1 MEQERFKEILEIG
14 ETIRVEFKRCGNGIE
29 SDTYETVCSF
39 LNRFGGDLFLGVT
52 DSGRVV
58 GVPEN
63 SVSSMIKNFISC
75 VSNSD
80 LITPTVY
87 LEPRPLLYEGK
98 TVIHIH
104 VNPSAEVHSYKKE
117 IFDRV
122 DDADVH
128 VTSTSQIAMMY
139 IRKQS
144 IFTERKVFPYIKVED
159 LRLDLLPTIRQMAA
173 NSANGRHIWQKTDDM
188 ELLRSA
194 GLFGTNHETGKHGLN
209 LAAVLLLGR
218 DDVIKDVAP
227 AYETDALLRRINIDR
242 YDDREI
248 VCTNLVESYDL
259 LMEFAQ
265 KHLPDPFYLEN
276 EQRISLRGVICRE
289 MVSNILIHREFSSS
303 YPAKFV
309 IENNRIYTE
318 NANRASWSGEITPE
332 NFEPNPKNPIIASFF
347 RNIGLADKLGS
358 GVRNIFKYAK
368 YYQGGHPHFFEQD
381 VFRTSVEFE
390 SETIKVA
397 DATINA
403 TISDADATINATISE
418 EDLQMLRL
426 IQAKPDITYT
436 ELSEQLNLHRATV
449 ARRSRALRKKEL
461 YRESVPEK
469 QVHGKL
475 IFLYK
480 TGIYKME
487 EGIYSDTFFHV
498 Y

>member
-39 LNRFGGDLFLGVT
+39 LNRFGGDIFLGVT

-87 LEPRPLLYEGK
+87 LESRPLLYEGK

-318 NANRASWSGEITPE
+318 NANRASWSGEITLE

-381 VFRTSVEFE
+381 IFRTSVEFE

-403 TISDADATINATISE
+403 TISDTDATINATISE

-449 ARRSRALRKKEL
+449 ARRIKSLAEKRVISRIGAR
-461 YRESVPEK
+461 
-469 QVHGKL
+469 
-475 IFLYK
+475 K
-480 TGIYKME
+480 TGAWKIN
-487 EGIYSDTFFHV
+487 ISL
-498 Y
+498 

>member
-39 LNRFGGDLFLGVT
+39 LNRFGGDIFLGVT

-63 SVSSMIKNFISC
+63 SVSSIIKNFISC
-75 VSNSD
+75 VSNPD

-87 LEPRPLLYEGK
+87 LEPRPLHYEGK

-104 VNPSAEVHSYKKE
+104 INPSAEVHSYKKE

-128 VTSTSQIAMMY
+128 VTGTSQIAMMY

-144 IFTERKVFPYIKVED
+144 IFTERKVFPHIKVED
-159 LRLDLLPTIRQMAA
+159 LRLDLLPTIRRMAV

-209 LAAVLLLGR
+209 LAAILLLGR

-289 MVSNILIHREFSSS
+289 MVSNLCIHREFSSS

-390 SETIKVA
+390 SATIKVGN
-397 DATINA
+397 ATINA
-403 TISDADATINATISE
+403 TISDTDATINATISE

-436 ELSEQLNLHRATV
+436 ELSEQLDLHRATV
-449 ARRSRALRKKEL
+449 ARRIKSLAEKRVISRIGAR
-461 YRESVPEK
+461 
-469 QVHGKL
+469 
-475 IFLYK
+475 K
-480 TGIYKME
+480 TGTWI
-487 EGIYSDTFFHV
+487 IHISL
-498 Y
+498 

>member
-39 LNRFGGDLFLGVT
+39 LNRFGGDIFGGVT

-318 NANRASWSGEITPE
+318 NANRASWSGEITLE

-403 TISDADATINATISE
+403 TISDTDATINATISE

-449 ARRSRALRKKEL
+449 ARRIKSLAEKRVISRIGAR
-461 YRESVPEK
+461 
-469 QVHGKL
+469 
-475 IFLYK
+475 K
-480 TGIYKME
+480 TGAWKIN
-487 EGIYSDTFFHV
+487 ISL
-498 Y
+498 

>member
-39 LNRFGGDLFLGVT
+39 LNRFGGDIFLGVT

-209 LAAVLLLGR
+209 LAAVLLLGS

-381 VFRTSVEFE
+381 IFRTSVEFE

-403 TISDADATINATISE
+403 TISDTDATINATISE

-449 ARRSRALRKKEL
+449 ARRIKSLAEKRVISRIGAR
-461 YRESVPEK
+461 
-469 QVHGKL
+469 
-475 IFLYK
+475 K
-480 TGIYKME
+480 TGAWKIN
-487 EGIYSDTFFHV
+487 ISL
-498 Y
+498 

>member
-1 MEQERFKEILEIG
+1 M
-14 ETIRVEFKRCGNGIE
+14 
-29 SDTYETVCSF
+29 
-39 LNRFGGDLFLGVT
+39 
-52 DSGRVV
+52 
-58 GVPEN
+58 
-63 SVSSMIKNFISC
+63 
-75 VSNSD
+75 
-80 LITPTVY
+80 
-87 LEPRPLLYEGK
+87 
-98 TVIHIH
+98 IHIH
-104 VNPSAEVHSYKKE
+104 INPSAEVHSYKKK

-159 LRLDLLPTIRQMAA
+159 LRLDLLPTIRRMAV

-194 GLFGTNHETGKHGLN
+194 GLYSTNHETGKRGLN

-227 AYETDALLRRINIDR
+227 VYETDALLRRINIDR

-368 YYQGGHPHFFEQD
+368 HYQGGHPHFFEQD
-381 VFRTSVEFE
+381 VFRTSVEFTDA
-390 SETIKVA
+390 TIKVA
-397 DATINA
+397 NATMKVANATMKVANATISDTDATINA
-403 TISDADATINATISE
+403 TINE

-436 ELSEQLNLHRATV
+436 ELSEQLDLHRATV
-449 ARRSRALRKKEL
+449 ARRIKSLAEKRVISRVGAR
-461 YRESVPEK
+461 
-469 QVHGKL
+469 
-475 IFLYK
+475 K
-480 TGIYKME
+480 TGVWEIN
-487 EGIYSDTFFHV
+487 ISL
-498 Y
+498 

>member
-39 LNRFGGDLFLGVT
+39 LNRFGGDIFLGVT

-63 SVSSMIKNFISC
+63 SVSSIIKNFISC
-75 VSNSD
+75 VSNPD

-87 LEPRPLLYEGK
+87 LEPRPLHYEGK

-104 VNPSAEVHSYKKE
+104 INPSAEVHSYKKE

-128 VTSTSQIAMMY
+128 VTGTSQIAMMY

-144 IFTERKVFPYIKVED
+144 IFTERKVFPHIKVED
-159 LRLDLLPTIRQMAA
+159 LRLDLLPTIRRMAV

-194 GLFGTNHETGKHGLN
+194 GLFGTNHETGRHGLN
-209 LAAVLLLGR
+209 LAAILLLGR

-259 LMEFAQ
+259 LMECAQ

-289 MVSNILIHREFSSS
+289 MVSNMLIHREFSSS

-390 SETIKVA
+390 STTIKVGN
-397 DATINA
+397 ATINA
-403 TISDADATINATISE
+403 TISDTDATINATISE

-436 ELSEQLNLHRATV
+436 ELSEQLDLHRATV
-449 ARRSRALRKKEL
+449 ARRIKSLAEKRVISRIGAR
-461 YRESVPEK
+461 
-469 QVHGKL
+469 
-475 IFLYK
+475 K
-480 TGIYKME
+480 TGVWI
-487 EGIYSDTFFHV
+487 INISL
-498 Y
+498 

>member
-39 LNRFGGDLFLGVT
+39 LNRFGGDIFLGVT

-227 AYETDALLRRINIDR
+227 AYETDALLRQINIDR

-318 NANRASWSGEITPE
+318 NANRASWSGEITLE

-403 TISDADATINATISE
+403 TISDTDATINATISE

-449 ARRSRALRKKEL
+449 ARRIKSLAEKRVISRIGAR
-461 YRESVPEK
+461 
-469 QVHGKL
+469 
-475 IFLYK
+475 K
-480 TGIYKME
+480 TGAWKIN
-487 EGIYSDTFFHV
+487 ISL
-498 Y
+498 

>member
-39 LNRFGGDLFLGVT
+39 LNRFGGDIFLGVT

-63 SVSSMIKNFISC
+63 SVSSIIKNFISC
-75 VSNSD
+75 VSNPD

-87 LEPRPLLYEGK
+87 LEPRPLHYEGK

-104 VNPSAEVHSYKKE
+104 INPSAEVHSYKKE

-128 VTSTSQIAMMY
+128 VTGTSQIAMMY

-144 IFTERKVFPYIKVED
+144 IFTERKVFPHIKVED
-159 LRLDLLPTIRQMAA
+159 LRLDLLPTIRRMAV

-209 LAAVLLLGR
+209 LAAILLLGR

-381 VFRTSVEFE
+381 IFRTSVEFE

-436 ELSEQLNLHRATV
+436 ELSEQLDLHRATV
-449 ARRSRALRKKEL
+449 ARRIKSLAEKRVISRIGAR
-461 YRESVPEK
+461 
-469 QVHGKL
+469 
-475 IFLYK
+475 K
-480 TGIYKME
+480 TGTWI
-487 EGIYSDTFFHV
+487 IHISL
-498 Y
+498 

>member
-39 LNRFGGDLFLGVT
+39 LNRFGGDIFLGVT

-128 VTSTSQIAMMY
+128 VTSTLQIAMMY

-318 NANRASWSGEITPE
+318 NANRASWSGEITLE

-403 TISDADATINATISE
+403 TISDTDATINATISE

-449 ARRSRALRKKEL
+449 ARRIKSLAEKRVISRIGAR
-461 YRESVPEK
+461 
-469 QVHGKL
+469 
-475 IFLYK
+475 K
-480 TGIYKME
+480 TGAWKIN
-487 EGIYSDTFFHV
+487 ISL
-498 Y
+498 

>member
-39 LNRFGGDLFLGVT
+39 LNRFGGDIFLGVT
-52 DSGRVV
+52 DSGHVV

-318 NANRASWSGEITPE
+318 NANRASWSGEITLE

-403 TISDADATINATISE
+403 TISDTDATINATISE

-449 ARRSRALRKKEL
+449 ARRIKSLAEKRVISRIGAR
-461 YRESVPEK
+461 
-469 QVHGKL
+469 
-475 IFLYK
+475 K
-480 TGIYKME
+480 TGAWKIN
-487 EGIYSDTFFHV
+487 ISL
-498 Y
+498 

>member
-39 LNRFGGDLFLGVT
+39 LNRFGGDIFLGVT

-63 SVSSMIKNFISC
+63 SVSSIIKNFISC
-75 VSNSD
+75 VSNPD

-87 LEPRPLLYEGK
+87 LEPRPLHYEGK

-104 VNPSAEVHSYKKE
+104 INPSAEVHSYKKE

-128 VTSTSQIAMMY
+128 VTGTSQIAMMY

-144 IFTERKVFPYIKVED
+144 IFTERKVFPHIKVED
-159 LRLDLLPTIRQMAA
+159 LRLDLLPTIRRMAV

-194 GLFGTNHETGKHGLN
+194 GLFGTNHETGRHGLN
-209 LAAVLLLGR
+209 LAAILLLGR

-289 MVSNILIHREFSSS
+289 MVSNMLIHREFSSS

-403 TISDADATINATISE
+403 TISDTDATINATISE

-436 ELSEQLNLHRATV
+436 ELSEQLDLHRATV
-449 ARRSRALRKKEL
+449 ARRIKSLAEKRVISRIGAR
-461 YRESVPEK
+461 
-469 QVHGKL
+469 
-475 IFLYK
+475 K
-480 TGIYKME
+480 TGVWI
-487 EGIYSDTFFHV
+487 INISL
-498 Y
+498 

>member
-39 LNRFGGDLFLGVT
+39 LNRFGGDIFLGVT

-63 SVSSMIKNFISC
+63 SVSSIIKNFISC
-75 VSNSD
+75 VSNPD

-87 LEPRPLLYEGK
+87 LEPRPLHYEGK

-104 VNPSAEVHSYKKE
+104 INPSAEVHSYKKE

-128 VTSTSQIAMMY
+128 VTGTSQIAMMY

-144 IFTERKVFPYIKVED
+144 IFTERKVFPHIKVED
-159 LRLDLLPTIRQMAA
+159 LRLDLLPTIRRMAV

-381 VFRTSVEFE
+381 IFRTSVEFE

-403 TISDADATINATISE
+403 TISDADATINETISE

-449 ARRSRALRKKEL
+449 ARRIKSLAEKRVISRIGAR
-461 YRESVPEK
+461 
-469 QVHGKL
+469 
-475 IFLYK
+475 K
-480 TGIYKME
+480 TGAWKIN
-487 EGIYSDTFFHV
+487 ISL
-498 Y
+498 

>member
-39 LNRFGGDLFLGVT
+39 LNRFGGDIFLGVT

-63 SVSSMIKNFISC
+63 SVSSIIKNFISC
-75 VSNSD
+75 VSNPD

-87 LEPRPLLYEGK
+87 LEPRPLHYEGK

-104 VNPSAEVHSYKKE
+104 INPSAEVHSYKKE

-128 VTSTSQIAMMY
+128 VTGTSQIAMMY

-144 IFTERKVFPYIKVED
+144 IFTERKVFPHIKVED
-159 LRLDLLPTIRQMAA
+159 LRLDLLPTIRRMAA
-173 NSANGRHIWQKTDDM
+173 NSANGRHICQKTDDM

-289 MVSNILIHREFSSS
+289 MVSNMLIHREFSSS

-381 VFRTSVEFE
+381 IFRTSVEFE

-436 ELSEQLNLHRATV
+436 ELSEQLDLHRATV
-449 ARRSRALRKKEL
+449 ARRIKSLAEKRVISRIGAR
-461 YRESVPEK
+461 
-469 QVHGKL
+469 
-475 IFLYK
+475 K
-480 TGIYKME
+480 TGVWI
-487 EGIYSDTFFHV
+487 INISL
-498 Y
+498 

>member
-39 LNRFGGDLFLGVT
+39 LNRFGGDIFLGAT

-318 NANRASWSGEITPE
+318 NANRASWSGEITLE

-403 TISDADATINATISE
+403 TISDTDATINATISE

-449 ARRSRALRKKEL
+449 ARRIKSLAEKRVISRIGAR
-461 YRESVPEK
+461 
-469 QVHGKL
+469 
-475 IFLYK
+475 K
-480 TGIYKME
+480 TGAWKIN
-487 EGIYSDTFFHV
+487 ISL
-498 Y
+498 

>member
-39 LNRFGGDLFLGVT
+39 LNRFGGDIFLGVT

-318 NANRASWSGEITPE
+318 NANRASWSGEITLE

-397 DATINA
+397 DATITA
-403 TISDADATINATISE
+403 TISDTDATINATISE

-449 ARRSRALRKKEL
+449 ARRIKSLAEKRVISRIGAR
-461 YRESVPEK
+461 
-469 QVHGKL
+469 
-475 IFLYK
+475 K
-480 TGIYKME
+480 TGAWKIN
-487 EGIYSDTFFHV
+487 ISL
-498 Y
+498 

>member
-39 LNRFGGDLFLGVT
+39 LNRFGGDIFLGVT

-318 NANRASWSGEITPE
+318 NANRASWSGEITLE

-368 YYQGGHPHFFEQD
+368 YYQGGNPHFFEQD

-403 TISDADATINATISE
+403 TISDTDATINATISE

-449 ARRSRALRKKEL
+449 ARRIKSLAEKRVISRIGAR
-461 YRESVPEK
+461 
-469 QVHGKL
+469 
-475 IFLYK
+475 K
-480 TGIYKME
+480 TGAWKIN
-487 EGIYSDTFFHV
+487 ISL
-498 Y
+498 

>member
-381 VFRTSVEFE
+381 IFRTSVEFE

-449 ARRSRALRKKEL
+449 ARRIKSLAGKRVISRIGAR
-461 YRESVPEK
+461 
-469 QVHGKL
+469 
-475 IFLYK
+475 K
-480 TGIYKME
+480 TGAWKIN
-487 EGIYSDTFFHV
+487 ISL
-498 Y
+498 

>member
-39 LNRFGGDLFLGVT
+39 LNRFGGDIFLGVT

-63 SVSSMIKNFISC
+63 SVSSIIKNFISC
-75 VSNSD
+75 VSNPD

-87 LEPRPLLYEGK
+87 LEPRPLHYEGK

-104 VNPSAEVHSYKKE
+104 INPSAEVHSYKKE

-128 VTSTSQIAMMY
+128 VTGTSQIAMMY

-144 IFTERKVFPYIKVED
+144 IFTERKVFPHIKVED
-159 LRLDLLPTIRQMAA
+159 LRLDLLPTIRRMAV

-194 GLFGTNHETGKHGLN
+194 GLFGTNHETGRHGLN
-209 LAAVLLLGR
+209 LAAILLLGR

-289 MVSNILIHREFSSS
+289 MVSNMLIHREFSSS

-381 VFRTSVEFE
+381 IFRTSVEFE

-436 ELSEQLNLHRATV
+436 ELSEQLDLHRATV
-449 ARRSRALRKKEL
+449 ARRIKSLAKKRVISRIGAR
-461 YRESVPEK
+461 
-469 QVHGKL
+469 
-475 IFLYK
+475 K
-480 TGIYKME
+480 TGVWI
-487 EGIYSDTFFHV
+487 INISL
-498 Y
+498 

>member
-117 IFDRV
+117 IFDWV

-381 VFRTSVEFE
+381 IFRTSVEFE

-449 ARRSRALRKKEL
+449 ARRIKSLAEKRVISRIGAR
-461 YRESVPEK
+461 
-469 QVHGKL
+469 
-475 IFLYK
+475 K
-480 TGIYKME
+480 TGAWKIN
-487 EGIYSDTFFHV
+487 ISL
-498 Y
+498 

>member
-39 LNRFGGDLFLGVT
+39 LNRFGGDIFLGVT

-188 ELLRSA
+188 ELLRSV

-318 NANRASWSGEITPE
+318 NANRASWSGEITLE

-403 TISDADATINATISE
+403 TISDTDATINATISE

-449 ARRSRALRKKEL
+449 ARRIKSLAEKRVISRIGAR
-461 YRESVPEK
+461 
-469 QVHGKL
+469 
-475 IFLYK
+475 K
-480 TGIYKME
+480 TGAWKIN
-487 EGIYSDTFFHV
+487 ISL
-498 Y
+498 

>member
-39 LNRFGGDLFLGVT
+39 LNRFGGDIFLGVT

-63 SVSSMIKNFISC
+63 SVSSIIKNFISC
-75 VSNSD
+75 VSNPD

-87 LEPRPLLYEGK
+87 LEPRPLHYEGK

-104 VNPSAEVHSYKKE
+104 INPSAEVHSYKKE

-128 VTSTSQIAMMY
+128 VTGTSQIAMMY

-144 IFTERKVFPYIKVED
+144 IFTERKVFPHIKVED
-159 LRLDLLPTIRQMAA
+159 LRLDLLPTIRRMAV

-194 GLFGTNHETGKHGLN
+194 GLCGTNHETGRHGLN
-209 LAAVLLLGR
+209 LAAILLLGR

-390 SETIKVA
+390 STTIKVGN
-397 DATINA
+397 ATINA
-403 TISDADATINATISE
+403 TISDTDATINATISE

-436 ELSEQLNLHRATV
+436 ELSEQLDLHRATV
-449 ARRSRALRKKEL
+449 ARRIKSLAEKRVISRIGAR
-461 YRESVPEK
+461 
-469 QVHGKL
+469 
-475 IFLYK
+475 K
-480 TGIYKME
+480 TGVWI
-487 EGIYSDTFFHV
+487 INISL
-498 Y
+498 

>member
-39 LNRFGGDLFLGVT
+39 LNRFGGDIFLGVT

-63 SVSSMIKNFISC
+63 SVSSIIKNFISC
-75 VSNSD
+75 VSNPD

-87 LEPRPLLYEGK
+87 LEPRPLHYEGK

-104 VNPSAEVHSYKKE
+104 INPSAEVHSYKKE

-128 VTSTSQIAMMY
+128 VTGTSQIAMMY

-144 IFTERKVFPYIKVED
+144 IFTERKVFPHIKVED
-159 LRLDLLPTIRQMAA
+159 LRLDLLPTIRRMAV

-209 LAAVLLLGR
+209 LAAILLLGR

-289 MVSNILIHREFSSS
+289 MVSNMLIHREFSSS

-390 SETIKVA
+390 RATIKVG

-403 TISDADATINATISE
+403 TISDTDATINATISE

-436 ELSEQLNLHRATV
+436 ELSEQLDLHRATV
-449 ARRSRALRKKEL
+449 ARRIKSLAEKRVISRIGAR
-461 YRESVPEK
+461 
-469 QVHGKL
+469 
-475 IFLYK
+475 K
-480 TGIYKME
+480 TGTWI
-487 EGIYSDTFFHV
+487 IHISL
-498 Y
+498 

>member
-39 LNRFGGDLFLGVT
+39 LNRFGGDIFLGVT

-117 IFDRV
+117 IFARV

-318 NANRASWSGEITPE
+318 NANRASWSGEITLE

-403 TISDADATINATISE
+403 TISDTDATINATISE

-449 ARRSRALRKKEL
+449 ARRIKSLAEKRVISRIGAR
-461 YRESVPEK
+461 
-469 QVHGKL
+469 
-475 IFLYK
+475 K
-480 TGIYKME
+480 TGAWKIN
-487 EGIYSDTFFHV
+487 ISL
-498 Y
+498 

>member
-39 LNRFGGDLFLGVT
+39 LN
-52 DSGRVV
+52 
-58 GVPEN
+58 
-63 SVSSMIKNFISC
+63 SVSSMIKNFIRC

-318 NANRASWSGEITPE
+318 NANRASWSGEITLE

-403 TISDADATINATISE
+403 TISDTDATINATISE

-449 ARRSRALRKKEL
+449 ARRIKSLAEKRVISRIGAR
-461 YRESVPEK
+461 
-469 QVHGKL
+469 
-475 IFLYK
+475 K
-480 TGIYKME
+480 TGAWKIN
-487 EGIYSDTFFHV
+487 ISL
-498 Y
+498 

>member
-39 LNRFGGDLFLGVT
+39 LNRFGGDIFLGVT

-63 SVSSMIKNFISC
+63 SVSSIIKNFISC
-75 VSNSD
+75 VSNPD

-87 LEPRPLLYEGK
+87 LEPRPLHYEGK

-104 VNPSAEVHSYKKE
+104 INPSAEVHSYKKE

-128 VTSTSQIAMMY
+128 VTGTSQIAMMY

-144 IFTERKVFPYIKVED
+144 IFTERKVFPHIKVED
-159 LRLDLLPTIRQMAA
+159 LRLDLLPTIRRMAV

-194 GLFGTNHETGKHGLN
+194 GLFGTNHETGRHGLN
-209 LAAVLLLGR
+209 LAAILLLGR

-289 MVSNILIHREFSSS
+289 MVSNMLIHREFSSS

-390 SETIKVA
+390 STTIKVGN
-397 DATINA
+397 ATINA
-403 TISDADATINATISE
+403 TISDTDATINATISE

-436 ELSEQLNLHRATV
+436 ELSEQLDLHRATV
-449 ARRSRALRKKEL
+449 ARRIKSLAEKRVISRIGAR
-461 YRESVPEK
+461 
-469 QVHGKL
+469 
-475 IFLYK
+475 K
-480 TGIYKME
+480 TGAWKIN
-487 EGIYSDTFFHV
+487 ISL
-498 Y
+498 

>member
-39 LNRFGGDLFLGVT
+39 LNRFGGDIFLGVT

-289 MVSNILIHREFSSS
+289 MVSNMLIHREFSSS

-390 SETIKVA
+390 STTIKVGN
-397 DATINA
+397 ATINA
-403 TISDADATINATISE
+403 TISDTDATINATISE

-449 ARRSRALRKKEL
+449 ARRIKSLAEKRVISRIGAR
-461 YRESVPEK
+461 
-469 QVHGKL
+469 
-475 IFLYK
+475 K
-480 TGIYKME
+480 TGAWKIN
-487 EGIYSDTFFHV
+487 ISL
-498 Y
+498 

>member
-39 LNRFGGDLFLGVT
+39 LNRFGGDIFLGVT

-63 SVSSMIKNFISC
+63 SVSSIIKNFISC
-75 VSNSD
+75 VSNPD

-87 LEPRPLLYEGK
+87 LEPRPLHYEGK

-104 VNPSAEVHSYKKE
+104 INPSAEVHSYKKE

-128 VTSTSQIAMMY
+128 VTGTSQIAMMY

-144 IFTERKVFPYIKVED
+144 IFTERKVFPHIKVED
-159 LRLDLLPTIRQMAA
+159 LRLDLLPTIRRMAV

-289 MVSNILIHREFSSS
+289 MVSNMLIHREFSSS

-390 SETIKVA
+390 STTIKVGN
-397 DATINA
+397 ATINA
-403 TISDADATINATISE
+403 TISDTDATINATISE

-436 ELSEQLNLHRATV
+436 ELSEQLDLHRATV
-449 ARRSRALRKKEL
+449 ARRIKSLAEKRVISRIGAR
-461 YRESVPEK
+461 
-469 QVHGKL
+469 
-475 IFLYK
+475 K
-480 TGIYKME
+480 TGVWI
-487 EGIYSDTFFHV
+487 INISL
-498 Y
+498 

>member
-39 LNRFGGDLFLGVT
+39 LNRFGGDIFLGVT

-209 LAAVLLLGR
+209 LTAVLLLGR

-318 NANRASWSGEITPE
+318 NANRASWSGEITLE

-381 VFRTSVEFE
+381 IFRTSVEFE

-449 ARRSRALRKKEL
+449 ARRIKSLAEKRVISRIGAR
-461 YRESVPEK
+461 
-469 QVHGKL
+469 
-475 IFLYK
+475 K
-480 TGIYKME
+480 TGAWKIN
-487 EGIYSDTFFHV
+487 ISL
-498 Y
+498 

>member
-39 LNRFGGDLFLGVT
+39 LNRFGGDIFLGVT

-318 NANRASWSGEITPE
+318 NANRASWSGEITLE

-381 VFRTSVEFE
+381 VFRTSVEFTDA
-390 SETIKVA
+390 TIKVA
-397 DATINA
+397 NATISDTDATINA
-403 TISDADATINATISE
+403 TINE

-436 ELSEQLNLHRATV
+436 ELSEQLDLHRATV
-449 ARRSRALRKKEL
+449 ARRIKSLAEKRVISRVGAR
-461 YRESVPEK
+461 
-469 QVHGKL
+469 
-475 IFLYK
+475 K
-480 TGIYKME
+480 TGVWEIN
-487 EGIYSDTFFHV
+487 ISL
-498 Y
+498 

>member
-39 LNRFGGDLFLGVT
+39 LNRFGGDIFLGVT

-63 SVSSMIKNFISC
+63 SVSSIIKNFISC
-75 VSNSD
+75 VSNPD

-87 LEPRPLLYEGK
+87 LEPRPLHYEDK

-104 VNPSAEVHSYKKE
+104 INPSAEVHSYKKE

-128 VTSTSQIAMMY
+128 VTGTSQIAMMY

-144 IFTERKVFPYIKVED
+144 IFTERKVFPHIKVED
-159 LRLDLLPTIRQMAA
+159 LRLDLLPTIRRMAV

-194 GLFGTNHETGKHGLN
+194 GLFGTNHETGRHGLN
-209 LAAVLLLGR
+209 LAAILLLGR

-289 MVSNILIHREFSSS
+289 MVSNMLIHREFSSS

-390 SETIKVA
+390 SATIKVG

-403 TISDADATINATISE
+403 TISDTDATINATISE

-436 ELSEQLNLHRATV
+436 ELSEQLDLHRATV
-449 ARRSRALRKKEL
+449 ARRIKSLAEKRVISRIGAR
-461 YRESVPEK
+461 
-469 QVHGKL
+469 
-475 IFLYK
+475 K
-480 TGIYKME
+480 TGVWI
-487 EGIYSDTFFHV
+487 INISL
-498 Y
+498 

>member
-39 LNRFGGDLFLGVT
+39 LNRFGGDIFLGVT

-63 SVSSMIKNFISC
+63 SVSSIIKNFISC
-75 VSNSD
+75 VSNPD

-87 LEPRPLLYEGK
+87 LEPRPLHYEGK

-104 VNPSAEVHSYKKE
+104 INPSAEVHSYKKE

-128 VTSTSQIAMMY
+128 VTGTSQIAMMY

-144 IFTERKVFPYIKVED
+144 IFTERKVFPHIKVED
-159 LRLDLLPTIRQMAA
+159 LRLDLLPTIRRMAV

-194 GLFGTNHETGKHGLN
+194 GLFGTNHETGRHGLN
-209 LAAVLLLGR
+209 LAAILLLGR

-289 MVSNILIHREFSSS
+289 MVSNMLIHREFSSS

-390 SETIKVA
+390 STTIKVGN
-397 DATINA
+397 ATINA
-403 TISDADATINATISE
+403 TISDTDATINATISE

-436 ELSEQLNLHRATV
+436 ELSEQLDLHRATV
-449 ARRSRALRKKEL
+449 ARRIKSLAEKRVISRIGAR
-461 YRESVPEK
+461 
-469 QVHGKL
+469 
-475 IFLYK
+475 K
-480 TGIYKME
+480 TGVWI
-487 EGIYSDTFFHV
+487 INISL
-498 Y
+498 

>member
-1 MEQERFKEILEIG
+1 MEQERFEEILEIG

-39 LNRFGGDLFLGVT
+39 LNRFGGDIFLGVT

-318 NANRASWSGEITPE
+318 NANRASWSGEITLE

-403 TISDADATINATISE
+403 TISDTDATINATISE

-449 ARRSRALRKKEL
+449 ARRIKSLAEKRVISRIGAR
-461 YRESVPEK
+461 
-469 QVHGKL
+469 
-475 IFLYK
+475 K
-480 TGIYKME
+480 TGAWKIN
-487 EGIYSDTFFHV
+487 ISL
-498 Y
+498 

>member
-39 LNRFGGDLFLGVT
+39 LNRFGGDIFLGVT

-318 NANRASWSGEITPE
+318 NANRASWSGEITLE

-403 TISDADATINATISE
+403 TISDTDATINATISE

-449 ARRSRALRKKEL
+449 ARRIKSLAEKRVISRIGAR
-461 YRESVPEK
+461 
-469 QVHGKL
+469 
-475 IFLYK
+475 K
-480 TGIYKME
+480 TGAWKINISLHYCPVKV
-487 EGIYSDTFFHV
+487 DK
-498 Y
+498 